1 MIITNN
7 SSKANKPSEAA
18 QIIAL
23 DAWGRGSYRRTTGR
37 LLSPLN
43 TSKNKKPYSIKGAY
57 MNPLKITEPIDSTNE
72 EEFQEEVNRMIKSL
86 SKSYEIVDIKYST
99 HVFNGW
105 KKGYSAIV
113 LYR

>member
-1 MIITNN
+1 MIN
-7 SSKANKPSEAA
+7 SSNEGGESRRAA
-18 QIIAL
+18 QAMDL
-23 DAWGRGSYRRTTGR
+23 DAWGRGSGRKATGR

-43 TSKNKKPYSIKGAY
+43 SYKNKKPYSTKGVY
-57 MNPLKITEPIDSTNE
+57 MNPLKITEPINSTDS

-86 SKSYEIVDIKYST
+86 SESYEIVDIKYST

-105 KKGYSAIV
+105 KRGYSAIV

>member
-1 MIITNN
+1 MENI
-7 SSKANKPSEAA
+7 
-18 QIIAL
+18 L
-23 DAWGRGSYRRTTGR
+23 DFHVFRKRMGRGSDRKTTGR

-43 TSKNKKPYSIKGAY
+43 TSKNKKPNSTKGAY
-57 MNPLKITEPIDSTNE
+57 MNPLKITEPINSTDSKG
-72 EEFQEEVNRMIKSL
+72 FQEEVNRVIKSL
-86 SKSYEIVDIKYST
+86 SESYREVVGIKYST

>member
-1 MIITNN
+1 M
-7 SSKANKPSEAA
+7 
-18 QIIAL
+18 
-23 DAWGRGSYRRTTGR
+23 GRGSDRKTTGR

-43 TSKNKKPYSIKGAY
+43 SYKNKKPYSTKGEY
-57 MNPLKITEPIDSTNE
+57 MNPLKITKPINSTE
-72 EEFQEEVNRMIKSL
+72 LEKFQEEVNRMIKSL
-86 SKSYEIVDIKYST
+86 SESYEIVDIKYST